1 MEWGPVSIHRT
12 GGISV
17 SPRGKSSPSDIS
29 SVLLLPEA
37 STVPRAGAAAQDL
50 VPEPGISFLAEELMV
65 ALTALLPPSSPAD
78 WSSAGWASVGICSEA
93 STAEQG
99 VQIALTDSICHRGH
113 QLARV
118 GLIPGTQKQFFLVAP
133 FL

>member
-78 WSSAGWASVGICSEA
+78 WSSAGWASVGHYTIWHGDPPGLLQVPHSPVEFW
-93 STAEQG
+93 ELVQVQQG
-99 VQIALTDSICHRGH
+99 
-113 QLARV
+113 
-118 GLIPGTQKQFFLVAP
+118 
-133 FL
+133 